1 MAIVFDRSVVETLF
15 SANSDRAFYVA
26 CGVFWLIILAT
37 FIALYWRRIRV
48 NFSWYSLYLSV
59 GFVALNVWF
68 FWDAALPGTD
78 TANATFGLT
87 AIPVSMILAMLLAT
101 QTLNRTPLRR
111 PGVSAKEVIKGWF
124 VRPFNRISRLRF
136 LNLQRVPKN
145 SAIAVRVGIGVLASA
160 ILLGVL
166 VPLLSSADQVFGT
179 AVRSVFSAESFSNA
193 APHFAIVIVLTPLLF
208 SLLWNF
214 ATSPQP
220 AADTVHTMDAPD
232 SDPVA
237 PAATVGVG
245 KSSAFRVR
253 RGDDVLIPCI
263 VLGVLIVTYAIFCAF
278 QITFL
283 FVGKGLPEGYTYSE
297 YARQGF
303 WQLLVVEAINLAV
316 FGLIVTYAKSTRLVA
331 VLQCAL
337 LALTGVI
344 LFSAFVRLHLYI
356 AAYGLTW
363 LRLISMVFI
372 GYLAVILI
380 LALARVFTV
389 KIPLIAVGVAIG
401 LAVYLVLG
409 YSNPDALISGY
420 NIAHGMDVVRGM
432 P

>member
-15 SANSDRAFYVA
+15 SANSDRTFYIA
-26 CGVFWLIILAT
+26 CGVFWLVILAT
-37 FIALYWRRIRV
+37 FVALYWQRIRT
-48 NFSWYSLYLSV
+48 NFSWYALYLGV

-101 QTLNRTPLRR
+101 QALSKIPLHR
-111 PGVSAKEVIKGWF
+111 PGLSAKEVIKGWF
-124 VRPFNRISRLRF
+124 VKPFNRISRLRF

-145 SAIAVRVGIGVLASA
+145 SAIALRVGIGVLASA
-160 ILLGVL
+160 VLLGILL
-166 VPLLSSADQVFGT
+166 PLLSSADQVFGA
-179 AVRSVFSAESFSNA
+179 AVRSVFSAESFGNA

-214 ATSPQP
+214 ATLSQP
-220 AADTVHTMDAPD
+220 EVGTVRTPNAPD
-232 SDPVA
+232 SDPA
-237 PAATVGVG
+237 TASTVGTG
-245 KSSAFRVR
+245 KKGAAKVHI
-253 RGDDVLIPCI
+253 GDDILIPCV

-283 FVGKGLPEGYTYSE
+283 FAGKGLPEGYTYSA

-303 WQLLVVEAINLAV
+303 WQLLVVETINLVV
-316 FGLIVTYAKSTRLVA
+316 FGLIVTYAKSARLLA

-344 LFSAFVRLHLYI
+344 LASAFVRLRLYI

-363 LRLISMVFI
+363 LRLVSMVFI
-372 GYLAVILI
+372 GYLAVILV
-380 LALARVFTV
+380 LAVVRVFTAR
-389 KIPLIAVGVAIG
+389 IPLIAVGVAIG
-401 LAVYLVLG
+401 LAVYLALG
-409 YSNPDALISGY
+409 YSNPDALISNY
-420 NIAHGMDVVRGM
+420 NIAYGMDVVRGM